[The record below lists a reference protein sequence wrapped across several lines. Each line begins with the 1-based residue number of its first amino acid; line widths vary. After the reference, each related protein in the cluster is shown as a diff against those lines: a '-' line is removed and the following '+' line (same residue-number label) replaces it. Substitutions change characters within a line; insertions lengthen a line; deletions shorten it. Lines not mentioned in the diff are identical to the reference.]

1 MNERTGVMVVDGDK
15 EANKPQ
21 TRKLLGPGLRT
32 APEGVWP
39 TGVVDHA
46 HTFINICAQST
57 PSKATRDT
65 KSY

>member
-46 HTFINICAQST
+46 HTFINICAQSLHQAKLL
-57 PSKATRDT
+57 P
-65 KSY
+65 KSL